1 MKTKFFA
8 VVIAVVFLIPGVAFA
23 QTYGTCGLPGPIKVR
38 VVDPEWS
45 FIPCAESPVVP
56 DYFTFRVSAGDEETS
71 FRLPA
76 TQVVGTQETV
86 VPFAQAW
93 PMRPG
98 ENRIRFQPHSNDTNI
113 QGTTQEI
120 TFLYVPPV
128 IKFPDYGI
136 NITSGGA
143 D

>member
-1 MKTKFFA
+1 MKNLFL
-8 VVIAVVFLIPGVAFA
+8 VVVLVVAFLVPGAAFA
-23 QTYGTCGLPGPIKVR
+23 QIYGTCGQPGPIRVK

-45 FIPCAESPVVP
+45 FKPCAESPVVP

-76 TQVVGTQETV
+76 TQVVGTQESV

-98 ENRIRFQPHSNDTNI
+98 ENRVRFQPHSHNPNI
-113 QGTTQEI
+113 EGTTQEV
-120 TFLYVPPV
+120 TFIYVPPI
-128 IKFPDYGI
+128 IKFPDF
-136 NITSGGA
+136 
-143 D
+143 